1 MYEKRGPMNNK
12 KILCGLIGLVGAVS
26 NNQKTDNT
34 DSIIITALLSEDS
47 EDAIAKIHREKYL
60 ISPNCETCQTPC
72 GNTSDYDINAMDK
85 WPKEMKLI
93 KNEIFESL
101 VNLAQACKSSGQL
114 PKIAYKAIAYLGY
127 ELDMESYKKI
137 LEELKKW

>member
-1 MYEKRGPMNNK
+1 MMYEKRGPMNNK

-72 GNTSDYDINAMDK
+72 ETLQTMT
-85 WPKEMKLI
+85 
-93 KNEIFESL
+93 
-101 VNLAQACKSSGQL
+101 
-114 PKIAYKAIAYLGY
+114 
-127 ELDMESYKKI
+127 
-137 LEELKKW
+137 